1 MITLDKDKRN
11 VEAAV
16 TGSQN
21 PFPKLDMHEARRT
34 FLKGIGAGSIG
45 AAVFGAAEGSF
56 TEAYAQSVNDI
67 SVLNFALNLEYLE
80 ASFYLYSV
88 TGQGLSASDMGTNP
102 GSVVGGALV
111 PFASPTVRSYAV
123 EIAVQERTHVQ
134 FLRSALGGQAAPMP
148 NLNIGTGLND
158 AFTQIAVAAGVIA
171 RGQTFNAYANDLN
184 FLLASYIFEDVG
196 VTAYNGGSALLTV
209 PAYLT
214 AAAGILAVEA
224 YHSGIIRTTLFNMA
238 QTNQQVAN
246 ITSAISQTRSALANN
261 GNPNVDD
268 YGIGSISSPHIAVG
282 DSGSRAFARNTTQ
295 VLNIVYGNT
304 GLVGRGGLF
313 FPNGMNG
320 VVR

>member
-1 MITLDKDKRN
+1 MIHEADNETTTLPEKVSRP
-11 VEAAV
+11 
-16 TGSQN
+16 N
-21 PFPKLDMHEARRT
+21 PFPKLDMREARRT
-34 FLKGIGAGSIG
+34 FLRGIGAGAIG

-56 TEAYAQSVNDI
+56 TEAHAQSMTDVN
-67 SVLNFALNLEYLE
+67 VLNFALNLEYLE
-80 ASFYLYSV
+80 ASFYLYAV

-102 GSVVGGALV
+102 GTVTGGAQV
-111 PFASPTVRSYAV
+111 PFAIPTVKAYAV
-123 EIAVQERTHVQ
+123 QLAIQERTHVE
-134 FLRSALGGQAAPMP
+134 FLRATLGGAAAPMP

-158 AFTQIAVAAGVIA
+158 AFTQIATAAGVIA
-171 RGQTFNAYANDLN
+171 PGQTFNAYANDTN

-196 VTAYNGGSALLTV
+196 VTAYNGGSALLTN

-224 YHSGIIRTTLFNMA
+224 YHAGIVRTTLFSMA
-238 QTNQQVAN
+238 QTNQQIAN
-246 ITSAISQTRSALANN
+246 ITSAISQTRSALANQ

-268 YGIGSISSPHIAVG
+268 YGIGSLQSPHIVVGNSGAV
-282 DSGSRAFARNTTQ
+282 AFARNTTQ

-304 GLVGRGGLF
+304 GRIGAGGLF

>member
-1 MITLDKDKRN
+1 MIHEADNETTTLPEKVSRP
-11 VEAAV
+11 
-16 TGSQN
+16 N
-21 PFPKLDMHEARRT
+21 PFPKLDMREARRT
-34 FLKGIGAGSIG
+34 FLRGIGAGAIG

-56 TEAYAQSVNDI
+56 TEARAQSMTDVN
-67 SVLNFALNLEYLE
+67 VLNFALNLEYLE
-80 ASFYLYSV
+80 ASFYLYAV

-102 GSVVGGALV
+102 GTVTGGAQV
-111 PFASPTVRSYAV
+111 PFAIPTVKAYAV
-123 EIAVQERTHVQ
+123 QLAIQERTHVE
-134 FLRSALGGQAAPMP
+134 FLRATLGGAAAPMP

-158 AFTQIAVAAGVIA
+158 AFTQIATAAGVIA
-171 RGQTFNAYANDLN
+171 PGQTFNAYANDTN

-196 VTAYNGGSALLTV
+196 VTAYNGGSALLTN

-224 YHSGIIRTTLFNMA
+224 YHAGIVRTTLFSMA
-238 QTNQQVAN
+238 QTNQQIAN
-246 ITSAISQTRSALANN
+246 ITSAISQTRSALANQ

-268 YGIGSISSPHIAVG
+268 YGIGSTQSPHIVVGNSGAV
-282 DSGSRAFARNTTQ
+282 AFARNTTQ

-304 GLVGRGGLF
+304 GRIGVGGLF